1 MSHILSPVWG
11 RNLFE
16 VWAATLALVQNI
28 PVPEIVSS
36 LKNHSHWMMGKT
48 NMHEQTHSQVRLQ
61 PTLPS
66 EGRGKWHRWNEM
78 TQTPEGS
85 LSSLCTRIPP
95 QKLNQPATRYG
106 LPCLLTGRNTV
117 LLLKS
122 LSLMAVC
129 YGSPSSLTH
138 ALTGENKSIQFLGTG
153 P

>member
-48 NMHEQTHSQVRLQ
+48 NMHEQTYSQVRLQ

-85 LSSLCTRIPP
+85 LSSLCTRIES
-95 QKLNQPATRYG
+95 
-106 LPCLLTGRNTV
+106 LPTARVLYVLSHFSCVLTLCGPMDC
-117 LLLKS
+117 S
-122 LSLMAVC
+122 LP
-129 YGSPSSLTH
+129 GSSVQEILQVKILEWVAISFSR
-138 ALTGENKSIQFLGTG
+138 GSF
-153 P
+153 